1 MHRLTHTFVL
11 VAALATA
18 AVFAAGAL
26 AGGGNSASAKLCQ
39 KDGWKWAVDST
50 GGAFANADDCVAY
63 SARGGDVFRPVLTA
77 EPSHVVEEQGI
88 VVKAS
93 GFHASST
100 GVLSIQTLPITGI
113 PSELVA
119 VTNAAGELTASSVF
133 TAGACAAG
141 RTGATFTYT
150 DGSGVHASASV
161 TLDCS

>member
-11 VAALATA
+11 VVALATA

-26 AGGGNSASAKLCQ
+26 AGSGNSASAKLCQ
-39 KDGWKWAVDST
+39 KDGWKWAVDSA

-63 SARGGDVFRPVLTA
+63 GARGGDVFTPVLTA

-100 GVLSIQTLPITGI
+100 GVLSIQMLPVTGI
-113 PSELVA
+113 PSELLA
-119 VTNAAGELTASSVF
+119 VTNANGELTASSVF

-161 TLDCS
+161 TLDCP

>member
-1 MHRLTHTFVL
+1 MHRLTHTLVL
-11 VAALATA
+11 VAALTTA

-26 AGGGNSASAKLCQ
+26 AGGNSPTAKLCQ
-39 KDGWKWAVDST
+39 KDGWKWAVDSS
-50 GGAFANADDCVAY
+50 GAAFTNSDDCVAY
-63 SARGGDVFRPVLTA
+63 GARGGEVFQPVVTA

-100 GVLSIQTLPITGI
+100 GVLSIQMLPVTGI
-113 PSELVA
+113 PSELLA
-119 VTNAAGELTASSVF
+119 VTNANGELTASSVF

-161 TLDCS
+161 TLDCP